1 MFWACNLFPFWGEG
15 WTFLH
20 MTAGKLKVCSIL
32 WRSEV
37 PPLLKLS
44 SKRPRLVCES
54 VSNSLLF
61 SLSLPS
67 KNKDI
72 WEKLQ
77 AWSNSWDTN
86 AIARQNDAFSL
97 LPPPGAAQ
105 TLCREAIFFNLINI
119 DWGERDSRNRLLQQ
133 HSRAFIRSTRRVPRV
148 CQDVFTRLV
157 AIAFHTESYKSTR
170 DKQLTVC
177 YILLM
182 LLNIPDS
189 VCLFDR
195 LVCAYFKL
203 TESPV
208 W

>member
-1 MFWACNLFPFWGEG
+1 
-15 WTFLH
+15 
-20 MTAGKLKVCSIL
+20 MTASKLKVCSIL
-32 WRSEV
+32 RRSEV

-44 SKRPRLVCES
+44 SKRPRIVCES

-72 WEKLQ
+72 WEELQ

-86 AIARQNDAFSL
+86 AIARQNDAISL
-97 LPPPGAAQ
+97 IPLPG
-105 TLCREAIFFNLINI
+105 I
-119 DWGERDSRNRLLQQ
+119 DWGEGDSSNRLLQQ

-148 CQDVFTRLV
+148 SQDVFTRLV

-189 VCLFDR
+189 VCLFDG